1 MNSLLPS
8 SALTTRVRSGA
19 RASWVSALIVGTV
32 LLAGCQDE
40 LPPPTSGTL
49 SLVVS
54 EETAGA
60 ATGAILYVDDVVWA
74 QSMTSSTYDMVLPVG
89 THTIRAEKE
98 CTSFFPN
105 STMTV
110 EVKAGGQERM
120 GLHATTNEGLLV
132 ESTFPGARIFVD
144 GEDTGRVTPATLC
157 ASAGTHTV
165 ALEFPGFAIS
175 DPQQIEVGASLATVS
190 FDTQPV
196 AQTRG
201 AIVEVLTAVDCA
213 FCLPVDEAAERIW
226 NDPQRAEAGI
236 VSVQLHHPWN
246 RTDVLRTD
254 ETEARNGF
262 YGFPP
267 TNSGLPVTRT
277 NGMFPTVGFPQ
288 GQTVETFYEAMLG
301 RIEPFLTGDLQ
312 NPGVALHGFE
322 GEFDSDTHV
331 ASGRVRVIALSDI
344 ADPASTQVIA
354 MVYKNKLVTFSRQ
367 HRREVEFYRVVR
379 DIEDL
384 GTCSDLGIAQRGDWA
399 DVEIRS
405 DLSGDTQWSE
415 AEMGM
420 IVLVQDLGTQEVLNV
435 RHLHLK

>member
-1 MNSLLPS
+1 AEDSSAPEACARSYLHSRGRNLNSLLPS
-8 SALTTRVRSGA
+8 SALITRVRSGA
-19 RASWVSALIVGTV
+19 RAVWVSALMAGTV
-32 LLAGCQDE
+32 LLAGCQDD

-49 SLVVS
+49 SIVVS

-60 ATGAILYVDDVVWA
+60 ATGAILYVDDVVWT

-120 GLHATTNEGLLV
+120 GLHATTNGGLLV

-144 GEDTGRVTPATLC
+144 GEDTGRVAAATLC

-175 DPQQIEVGASLATVS
+175 DPQQIEDGASQATVS
-190 FDTQPV
+190 FDAQPV

-254 ETEARNGF
+254 DTEARNGF

-288 GQTVETFYEAMLG
+288 GQTVETFYEAMVG

-312 NPGVALHGFE
+312 NPAIALHGFE
-322 GEFDSDTHV
+322 GEFDYETHV

-344 ADPASTQVIA
+344 SDP
-354 MVYKNKLVTFSRQ
+354 
-367 HRREVEFYRVVR
+367 
-379 DIEDL
+379 
-384 GTCSDLGIAQRGDWA
+384 
-399 DVEIRS
+399 
-405 DLSGDTQWSE
+405 
-415 AEMGM
+415 
-420 IVLVQDLGTQEVLNV
+420 
-435 RHLHLK
+435 